1 MKYPV
6 SGSAVSL
13 INTLQ
18 WKSLAKSSSSSSI
31 FTDQLSFAMKK
42 ILPLL
47 IILLAMQGIASAQT
61 NQEKK
66 AVLRHVV
73 MFGWK
78 EGTDTAAIA
87 KIVAA
92 FRELP
97 ANIPQIKAMEWGTNN
112 SPEGL
117 NNGLTHCF
125 ILSFDSEADRDAYL
139 VHPAHK
145 EFGGKLKPAPG
156 TITVFDFWAQLP

>member
-1 MKYPV
+1 
-6 SGSAVSL
+6 
-13 INTLQ
+13 
-18 WKSLAKSSSSSSI
+18 
-31 FTDQLSFAMKK
+31 
-42 ILPLL
+42 
-47 IILLAMQGIASAQT
+47 
-61 NQEKK
+61 
-66 AVLRHVV
+66 

-78 EGTDTAAIA
+78 DGTDTASIN

-97 ANIPQIKAMEWGTNN
+97 SKISEIKSFELGTNN

-125 ILSFDSEADRDAYL
+125 MATFSSEADRDAYL

-145 EFGGKLKPAPG
+145 AFVGLLKPAPDKV
-156 TITVFDFWAQLP
+156 TVLDYWVKQ